1 MSLIK
6 ETRISENLILF
17 SYHIHSHLMGS
28 NTITYKNIHTHK
40 VYLLNE
46 LSIDRNLSPWTEYGD
61 AFIMFHFLCCVQLML
76 IFQESA
82 LEFINLLLLTYP
94 RNKYKNCSSMLT

>member
-1 MSLIK
+1 
-6 ETRISENLILF
+6 
-17 SYHIHSHLMGS
+17 MGS

-46 LSIDRNLSPWTEYGD
+46 LFIDRNLSPWTEYGD
-61 AFIMFHFLCCVQLML
+61 AFRMLYFFCCAQLML
-76 IFQESA
+76 FFQESA

-94 RNKYKNCSSMLT
+94 RKINIKIVLHVNLKLSQLH